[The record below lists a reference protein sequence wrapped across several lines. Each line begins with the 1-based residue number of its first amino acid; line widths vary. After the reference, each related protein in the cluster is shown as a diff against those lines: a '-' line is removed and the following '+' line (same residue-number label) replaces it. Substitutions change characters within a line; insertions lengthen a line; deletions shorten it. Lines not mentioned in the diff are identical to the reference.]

1 MKVFEESWEVCNK
14 VGGIYTVIST
24 KAKYLVDRYGKDY
37 FLVGPFI
44 KNNIEYVEEDLPDFL
59 SAVYSNLAN
68 RGIYVHYGYWDIDGR
83 PQVILL
89 DFYEFFKK
97 EVNYWKYKY
106 WEWYR
111 IDSLGSDY
119 TYDEPFAWSVAVGM
133 LLEELDRIFGDEKKI
148 LHAHEWL
155 SGGTVLYIKSKGLRY
170 KTIFTIHGTVLG
182 RTISSKNIDVLD
194 VLNRINPDQ
203 DAYTLGIHYKHQ
215 MEKAAVKYSDIFTV
229 VSSVLAIESERF
241 FGRSPKVIYNA
252 ILTKDRDVYKDYE
265 SARKWLEEFLI
276 WYFYPYYY
284 LDIRNTLFIYT
295 IGRYEYYNKGLDLII
310 RIAKRLNEIDIG
322 KDIVLFIFVP
332 TGITGVSKNVMKLYS
347 SYNMIKEILRE
358 KEREIAGYILRNNYE
373 GLKGLFEGILPKIS
387 KSNRP
392 DIVTHELYD
401 RNDMIYNE
409 LKKYGLDNEE
419 TDRVK
424 VVYVPVYIGQDMIF
438 SLPKEKLLPGFDL
451 GIFLSRYEPFGYT
464 ALESLYF
471 GVPIVLSNRTG
482 FALSLENNGIKSD
495 YILLVDVKNI
505 DKEEERIIE
514 FIKRISMLTPSEFIR
529 VREELYNISKI
540 YDWGIR
546 IKEYISLYEAEE
558 G

>member
-1 MKVFEESWEVCNK
+1 
-14 VGGIYTVIST
+14 
-24 KAKYLVDRYGKDY
+24 
-37 FLVGPFI
+37 
-44 KNNIEYVEEDLPDFL
+44 
-59 SAVYSNLAN
+59 
-68 RGIYVHYGYWDIDGR
+68 
-83 PQVILL
+83 
-89 DFYEFFKK
+89 
-97 EVNYWKYKY
+97 
-106 WEWYR
+106 
-111 IDSLGSDY
+111 
-119 TYDEPFAWSVAVGM
+119 M
-133 LLEELDRIFGDEKKI
+133 LLEELDKIFKDEKKI

-155 SGGTVLYIKSKGLRY
+155 SGGTILYIKAKGLKY

-182 RTISSKNIDVLD
+182 RTISSRNIDVLD

-215 MEKAAVKYSDIFTV
+215 MEKAAVRYSDIFTV
-229 VSSVLAIESERF
+229 VSSVLAMESERF

-252 ILTKDRDVYKDYE
+252 ILAKERDVYRDYE
-265 SARKWLEEFLI
+265 SARKWLEEFLV

-284 LDIRNTLFIYT
+284 LDIKNTLFIYT

-322 KDIVLFIFVP
+322 KNIVFFIFVP

-358 KEREIAGYILRNNYE
+358 REEEIAGYILRNNYE
-373 GLKGLFEGILPKIS
+373 GLRDLFEGVLPKIS
-387 KSNRP
+387 KNNRP

-401 RNDMIYNE
+401 KNDIIYNE

-419 TDRVK
+419 RDKVK
-424 VVYVPVYIGQDMIF
+424 VVYVPIYIGQDIIF

-482 FALSLENNGIKSD
+482 FALSLENSGIRSD
-495 YILLVDVKNI
+495 YILLVDVKNM

-514 FIKRISMLTPSEFIR
+514 FIKRISMLTPSEFIKI
-529 VREELYNISKI
+529 REELYNISKA
-540 YDWGIR
+540 YDWSIR

-558 G
+558 S